1 MAHLESF
8 LNFFYSAC
16 WIISPY
22 IPILQKKVSGLS
34 FDFLILN
41 QVGYTAVFISM
52 LLQYF
57 FMDSGIGLFDLLYA
71 MNGLLLNTIN
81 VFTKLYRTSPIMD
94 KYHLPYS
101 KAILT
106 EKPHLSGKGKIMHNK
121 MTRFYFRIVF
131 FTVVMMCLFILAYLM
146 RFLRIEALT
155 TFLSVVKMAMSFIK
169 NFPQIKQ
176 NTKQDMKKTFPI
188 LQTCFDVAGCI
199 ALLIYTFKIGFNFTK
214 FSISIVTLT
223 FMFIYIYQYVRS
235 TRMLNKPTIY

>member
-1 MAHLESF
+1 MVQLESF
-8 LNFFYSAC
+8 LNCFYSAC

-57 FMDSGIGLFDLLYA
+57 FMDAGIGFFDLLYA
-71 MNGLLLNTIN
+71 MNGLLLNTTN
-81 VFTKLYRTSPIMD
+81 VFTKLYKTSTIMD

-106 EKPHLSGKGKIMHNK
+106 EKPPLNGKGKIMHNK

-131 FTVVMMCLFILAYLM
+131 FTVVIMCFF
-146 RFLRIEALT
+146 FLGCAMKLLEIETLT
-155 TFLSVVKMAMSFIK
+155 NFLSVVKMAMSIIK

-188 LQTCFDVAGCI
+188 LQTCLDMAGCI
-199 ALLIYTFKIGFNFTK
+199 ALLIYTFKVGFNFTK
-214 FSISIVTLT
+214 FSISMVALV
-223 FMFIYIYQYVRS
+223 FMSIYIYQYVRS
-235 TRMLNKPTIY
+235 AKMLNKPTIY